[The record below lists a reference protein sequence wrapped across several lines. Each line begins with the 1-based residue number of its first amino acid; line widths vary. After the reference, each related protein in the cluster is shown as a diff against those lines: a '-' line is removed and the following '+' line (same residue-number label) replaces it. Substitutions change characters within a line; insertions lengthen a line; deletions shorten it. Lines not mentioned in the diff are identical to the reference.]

1 MIRRLCAGLAVFLA
15 VAGLTIN
22 SADWSPGY
30 KPPAFAIRDAKI
42 VVKPGQAIEKGTIV
56 VRRGL
61 VEQVGKAEEVKLAAD
76 TFVVDGKGLTVYP
89 GWIDAYTLNGLGSG
103 VTRSKTGTGRN
114 LPVIDFSSPFT
125 PPDDRI
131 GITPEFQVAESLALS
146 DGTAEGRRKL
156 GFTSQ
161 IVAPGGAILTG
172 QGALASTTGYPRRE
186 IIIVPEVGLHVNLRP
201 PFEPNPAPTTASPTP
216 GPGGFRFRGGG
227 SSGGPTGYP
236 SALMGIIAHLR
247 QNVLDARHHRQQ
259 LEHYAKHGG
268 NRVAADPALD
278 TILAAIDG
286 KLPVWWQAESQ
297 DEIHRALDLSKEFG
311 FKPVIVGGREAYKV
325 VDRLKAEKVPVILKL
340 THPAKPKVPTK
351 EEYAAKKIEERNEP
365 LRLLEDRLAQ
375 WKKRVAGP
383 GLLHKAGV
391 KISFSTDGLQRSDQF
406 TEKVRDLIAEGLPE
420 SAALEAMTLNVAE
433 LAGVGKSLGTLEKG
447 KAGHLVALTGDLNDA
462 KAKVRLAAADG
473 LMFDFD
479 APTVFPKKAVAGGPG
494 GGSGQGGP
502 GGGGGPGGRR
512 PDATKKGGGG
522 GRRPPEFDEYQTGA
536 TQLSARDL
544 IRGEAAEEEV
554 AEVAELQKDEP
565 QKPEAKKGGDR
576 PEGGRN
582 RPERDIEKPKGD
594 RPAGGRERPQG
605 KDQPNGKDEPKGD
618 SAKSK
623 DAAEKT
629 KQQPAKPAKP
639 FVDTPIELEVDRAI
653 GKKTGGNVLIRNATV
668 VTVSKAGIL
677 PKASILVQGGK
688 IAAIGTDLKAPEGV
702 MEINAEGLYVMPG
715 MIDTHSH
722 MAIQGGVNEAT
733 LSIVPEVRVA
743 DVIDGDDPAIYRALA
758 GGTTAARLLH
768 GSANTIGGQD
778 AIIKLRPGHPGR
790 DILLRDSK
798 RPQGVKFALGENV
811 TRRTNR
817 FPTTRL
823 GVEATIERAFQEGKA
838 YADAQKAWEAASRKD
853 PATAGP
859 PPRRDLRLEA
869 LARIVGG
876 DIKIHSHCYRADEIL
891 MLLRTAERHN
901 VRVQS
906 LQHVLEGYKVAAEIA
921 AHGASA
927 STFSDWWAY
936 KVEAFD
942 AVPAN
947 AAILTEAGANAVIKS
962 DDAELV
968 RHLNLEAAKSVKYGS
983 MPEEQAL
990 ALVTIN
996 AAREL
1001 GLDHRMGSIEVG
1013 KDADLAIFD
1022 AHPLDTLS
1030 QCRLTLINGEIE
1042 FQKGKTLEEA
1052 TKPKKLGELARNPNA
1067 SKKRVLDFKDDPDN
1081 RRVRAFVGGRVHP
1094 VDGPTIT
1101 KGVVI
1106 VENDRIKAV
1115 GGADTPIPN
1124 GAEVVNLEGLDI
1136 WPGLIDSGSRVGLT
1150 EVGSLRETQDVAD
1163 SATFQPELI
1172 AGTALNPDS
1181 EIIPVTRA
1189 NGVLTVLAQ
1198 PGGGVISGQSS
1209 LANLAGW
1216 VPSQMVLVDKV
1227 ALQVQIPGY
1236 VPPRDSGLESKRAS
1250 HECECE
1256 EMATGF
1262 ADHAHEAMADDPSP
1276 EVENIRNEARQRRTQ
1291 RLEEIAD
1298 QFKQASAYG
1307 KAREAAA
1314 KGEVVAFKADPRMEA
1329 MLPYARGEKPVIFQ
1343 ANHRAEILDALF
1355 LAKALKLK
1363 AIIGGGQEAWK
1374 VATELKEAGVPV
1386 LISGVLQL
1394 PGESHDP
1401 YDAAYT
1407 NAAKLQAAGVK
1418 FALQSGGGGPDEA
1431 TAARNLPF
1439 EAGTA
1444 AAFGLS
1450 EEAALKSV
1458 TLAPAEILGVA
1469 DQLGS
1474 IKAGKKANLVVSRG
1488 SILQATT
1495 PVVLLVIDGRV
1506 LKPESRHTR
1515 LADKYRERLRQVKEG
1530 MVPLGVKGK

>member
-1 MIRRLCAGLAVFLA
+1 
-15 VAGLTIN
+15 
-22 SADWSPGY
+22 
-30 KPPAFAIRDAKI
+30 
-42 VVKPGQAIEKGTIV
+42 
-56 VRRGL
+56 
-61 VEQVGKAEEVKLAAD
+61 
-76 TFVVDGKGLTVYP
+76 
-89 GWIDAYTLNGLGSG
+89 
-103 VTRSKTGTGRN
+103 
-114 LPVIDFSSPFT
+114 
-125 PPDDRI
+125 
-131 GITPEFQVAESLALS
+131 
-146 DGTAEGRRKL
+146 
-156 GFTSQ
+156 
-161 IVAPGGAILTG
+161 
-172 QGALASTTGYPRRE
+172 
-186 IIIVPEVGLHVNLRP
+186 
-201 PFEPNPAPTTASPTP
+201 
-216 GPGGFRFRGGG
+216 
-227 SSGGPTGYP
+227 
-236 SALMGIIAHLR
+236 
-247 QNVLDARHHRQQ
+247 
-259 LEHYAKHGG
+259 
-268 NRVAADPALD
+268 
-278 TILAAIDG
+278 
-286 KLPVWWQAESQ
+286 
-297 DEIHRALDLSKEFG
+297 
-311 FKPVIVGGREAYKV
+311 
-325 VDRLKAEKVPVILKL
+325 
-340 THPAKPKVPTK
+340 
-351 EEYAAKKIEERNEP
+351 
-365 LRLLEDRLAQ
+365 
-375 WKKRVAGP
+375 
-383 GLLHKAGV
+383 
-391 KISFSTDGLQRSDQF
+391 
-406 TEKVRDLIAEGLPE
+406 
-420 SAALEAMTLNVAE
+420 
-433 LAGVGKSLGTLEKG
+433 
-447 KAGHLVALTGDLNDA
+447 
-462 KAKVRLAAADG
+462 
-473 LMFDFD
+473 
-479 APTVFPKKAVAGGPG
+479 
-494 GGSGQGGP
+494 
-502 GGGGGPGGRR
+502 
-512 PDATKKGGGG
+512 
-522 GRRPPEFDEYQTGA
+522 
-536 TQLSARDL
+536 
-544 IRGEAAEEEV
+544 
-554 AEVAELQKDEP
+554 
-565 QKPEAKKGGDR
+565 
-576 PEGGRN
+576 
-582 RPERDIEKPKGD
+582 
-594 RPAGGRERPQG
+594 
-605 KDQPNGKDEPKGD
+605 
-618 SAKSK
+618 
-623 DAAEKT
+623 
-629 KQQPAKPAKP
+629 
-639 FVDTPIELEVDRAI
+639 
-653 GKKTGGNVLIRNATV
+653 
-668 VTVSKAGIL
+668 
-677 PKASILVQGGK
+677 
-688 IAAIGTDLKAPEGV
+688 
-702 MEINAEGLYVMPG
+702 MEINADGLFVMPG

-790 DILLRDSK
+790 DILLKDSK

-838 YADAQKAWEAASRKD
+838 YADAQKAWEDARRKD

-859 PPRRDLRLEA
+859 APRRDLRLEA
-869 LARIVGG
+869 LARIVSG

-936 KVEAFD
+936 KIEAFD

-947 AAILTEAGANAVIKS
+947 AAILAEAGANAVIKS

-983 MPEEQAL
+983 MPEEKAL

-1030 QCRLTLINGEIE
+1030 QVRLTLINGEIE
-1042 FQKGKTLEEA
+1042 FQRGKSLEEA
-1052 TKPKKLGELARNPNA
+1052 TKPKKLGELARNENA
-1067 SKKRVLDFKDDPDN
+1067 SKKRVLDFKEDPDN
-1081 RRVRAFVGGRVHP
+1081 RRTRAFVGGRVHP
-1094 VDGPTIT
+1094 VDGPTIN

-1106 VENDRIKAV
+1106 IENDRIKTV
-1115 GGADTPIPN
+1115 GGPDTPIPN
-1124 GAEVVNLEGLDI
+1124 GAEVVNMEGLDI
-1136 WPGLIDSGSRVGLT
+1136 WPGLIDAGSRVGLT
-1150 EVGSLRETQDVAD
+1150 EVGSLRETQDYSD
-1163 SATFQPELI
+1163 LATFQPELI
-1172 AGTALNPDS
+1172 AGTAINPDS
-1181 EIIPVTRA
+1181 EVIPVTRA

-1198 PGGGVISGQSS
+1198 PAGGVISGQAS
-1209 LANLAGW
+1209 LVNLAGW
-1216 VPSQMVLVDKV
+1216 IPSQMVLNDRV

-1236 VPPRDSGLESKRAS
+1236 VPPRQSENGVTVRNA
-1250 HECECE
+1250 HECACE
-1256 EMATGF
+1256 DMATGF

-1276 EVENIRNEARQRRTQ
+1276 EVENQRNEARQRRSQ

-1298 QFKQASAYG
+1298 QFKQSIAYS

-1314 KGEVVAFKADPRMEA
+1314 KGEVASFKADPRMEA

-1374 VATELKEAGVPV
+1374 VAPELKEAGVPV

-1401 YDAAYT
+1401 YDAPYT

-1418 FALQSGGGGPDEA
+1418 FAIQSGGGGPDEA

-1450 EEAALKSV
+1450 EADALKSI
-1458 TLAPAEILGVA
+1458 TLAPAEILGMA

-1506 LKPESRHTR
+1506 MKPESRHTR
-1515 LADKYRERLRQVKEG
+1515 LADKYRERLRQVRAG
-1530 MVPLGVKGK
+1530 VVPLGVNGNK